1 MNGLQ
6 FEKGTFI
13 ISIFQYFK
21 GVSEMKVFEKP
32 GRENTDETCR
42 IAIERAT
49 AMGNAPLVA
58 STTTGAAGARLCE
71 IAKEM
76 GFGGKVVIVTHAYG
90 SIKPGENAM
99 KPEHRAVMEE
109 YGATLVTAA
118 HVLSGVERAMSSKF
132 QGVYPAEIIA
142 NSLRMLS
149 QGIKVVVEIG
159 SMALDNGAIPYGVPI
174 VCAGG
179 TGGGLDTVVTMNP
192 AHANKIF
199 ETSIHEVLCMP
210 Y

>member
-1 MNGLQ
+1 MR
-6 FEKGTFI
+6 
-13 ISIFQYFK
+13 
-21 GVSEMKVFEKP
+21 VFEKP

-42 IAIERAT
+42 IAIERAVS
-49 AMGNAPLVA
+49 MGNAPIVA
-58 STTTGAAGARLCE
+58 ATTTGAAGARFCE

-76 GFGGKVVIVTHAYG
+76 GFKGKVVLVTHAYG
-90 SIKPGENAM
+90 SHKPGENAL
-99 KPEHRAVMEE
+99 KEEHRAAMIE

-132 QGVYPAEIIA
+132 QGVYPAEIMA
-142 NSLRMLS
+142 NTLRMLS

-159 SMALDNGAIPYGVPI
+159 SMALDNGAIPYGEPI
-174 VCAGG
+174 VCVGG

-199 ETSIHEVLCMP
+199 DTKIHEVLSMP

>member
-1 MNGLQ
+1 
-6 FEKGTFI
+6 
-13 ISIFQYFK
+13 
-21 GVSEMKVFEKP
+21 MKAFSKP

-42 IAIERAT
+42 IAIERAIS
-49 AMGNAPLVA
+49 MGNAPIVA
-58 STTTGAAGARLCE
+58 STSTGGAGARLCE

-76 GFGGKVVIVTHAYG
+76 NYGGKVVIVTHAWG
-90 SIKPGENAM
+90 SMKPGENRM
-99 KPEHRAVMEE
+99 LPEHREAMEN

-132 QGVYPAEIIA
+132 HGAYPAEIIA
-142 NSLRMLS
+142 HSLRMLS

-159 SMALDNGAIPYGVPI
+159 SMALDNGAIPYGAPI

-179 TGGGLDTVVTMNP
+179 TGGGLDTAVVMHP

-199 ETSIHEVLCMP
+199 ETKIHEILCMP